1 MAAKGTIA
9 KASLIPYLTELLKDH
24 GSVTDVFSPDGK
36 ELRVDFLEDGN
47 PVQIKIAL
55 TAVKSP
61 ISNSPETQ
69 VINEEQFFITDGE
82 KVDLTKTLKEMGVE
96 F

>member
-1 MAAKGTIA
+1 MAAKGAIV
-9 KASLIPYLTELLKDH
+9 KAEMMEKLQEVFPTA
-24 GSVTDVFSPDGK
+24 FSPDGK
-36 ELRVDFLEDGN
+36 VLHVDMVENGN

-61 ISNSPETQ
+61 ISNNPESQ
-69 VINEEQFFITDGE
+69 VINEAQFSLEESEKTDLVE
-82 KVDLTKTLKEMGVE
+82 ALKEMGVE

>member
-9 KASLIPYLTELLKDH
+9 KASLIPYLTELLKGH
-24 GSVTDVFSPDGK
+24 GEVTDVFSPDGK
-36 ELRVDFLEDGN
+36 ELRVDFIENGA

-69 VINEEQFFITDGE
+69 VINEEQFFISDVE
-82 KVDLTKTLKEMGVE
+82 KEDLTETLKEMGVK